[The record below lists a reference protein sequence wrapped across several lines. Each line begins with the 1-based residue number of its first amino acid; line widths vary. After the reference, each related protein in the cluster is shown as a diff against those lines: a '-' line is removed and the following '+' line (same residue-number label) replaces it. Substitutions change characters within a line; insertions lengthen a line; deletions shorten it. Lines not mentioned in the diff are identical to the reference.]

1 MKVIDIIP
9 KDIAIL
15 CEFTPKHV
23 DAITFC
29 LERSSVSIDTKDPE
43 QVEKMRYF
51 TDDFYK
57 IVLEL
62 QKRLENVS

>member
-15 CEFTPKHV
+15 CEFNPKNIEAV
-23 DAITFC
+23 AFC

-51 TDDFYK
+51 TEDFYK
-57 IVLEL
+57 ILIEL
-62 QKRLENVS
+62 QKRLANVS